1 MTTIRRGLTIVGLLL
16 ALTLIGTFGFK
27 AVSGAR
33 WIDCLYMS
41 VITLST
47 VGFTEAVPLD
57 DTGKLFVIVYLIVGF
72 GVFTYSAMQLGQ
84 WIVSVELRAILE
96 KRRIMRRINKLDAH
110 FIVCGLGRVGRSICQ
125 YLAQR
130 SQPFVVIDTNEE
142 MLRAECEQAGWLWLV
157 GDATDDKTLEEA
169 RISEARS
176 LASVLPTD
184 ADNVYVVLSA
194 RMLNSGMQIIARATD
209 DRAVEKMERAGANRV
224 ISPLTTSGVKMAR
237 FMLNPSID
245 DFIEIADSH
254 GNDLEIADVQISADS
269 PYVGQ
274 QLSETDLRELGVMV
288 IGIRRSNG
296 QRLMPPPGTAVIE
309 SGDALFAFGTSESVN
324 RILRE
329 PTVP

>member
-1 MTTIRRGLTIVGLLL
+1 MTTIRRGLNIVGLLM
-16 ALTLIGTFGFK
+16 ALTLIGTVGFR
-27 AVSGAR
+27 AVSGAN

-47 VGFTEAVPLD
+47 VGFREAVPLD
-57 DTGKLFVIVYLIVGF
+57 DIGKLFVVVYLIVGF

-84 WIVSVELRAILE
+84 WMVSVEFRALLE
-96 KRRIMRRINKLDAH
+96 QRRMNRQIDKLDRH
-110 FIVCGLGRVGRSICQ
+110 FIICGLGRVGRSICQ

-130 SQPFVVIDTNEE
+130 RQSFLVIDTNEE
-142 MLRAECEQAGWLWLV
+142 LLRAECEQSGWPFVV
-157 GDATDDKTLEEA
+157 GDATDDSTLKDA
-169 RISEARS
+169 RISQARS
-176 LASVLPTD
+176 LTSVLPTD

-194 RMLNSGMQIIARATD
+194 RMLNAGLQIIARATD

-237 FMLNPSID
+237 FMLNPSIE

-254 GNDLEIADVQISADS
+254 GSNLEIADVQIDAES

-274 QLSETDLRELGVMV
+274 KLADTNLRQLGVMV

-296 QRLMPPPGTAVIE
+296 DRLMPPPGTAVIE
-309 SGDALFAFGTSESVN
+309 SGDSLFAFGTSESVN

-329 PTVP
+329 RV